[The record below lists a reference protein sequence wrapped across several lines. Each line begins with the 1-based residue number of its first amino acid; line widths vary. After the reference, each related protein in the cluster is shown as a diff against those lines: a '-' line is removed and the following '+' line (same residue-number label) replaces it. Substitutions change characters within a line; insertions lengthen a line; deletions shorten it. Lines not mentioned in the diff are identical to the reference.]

1 MFQPADEIYM
11 RLALQLVQATQGQ
24 TGMNPSVGC
33 VVVKDGRVVGTGA
46 HLRMGRA
53 HAEVHALDMAGSAAE
68 GSTAYVTLEPCS
80 HYGRTPP
87 CSLRLISDR
96 VSRVVIATTDPN
108 PKVAGR
114 GIALL
119 REHGIEVEVGLLRE
133 EAQLLNE
140 SYNHFILN
148 RRPFV
153 TLKSASTLD
162 GRIASRTGDSRWIS
176 GESSREI
183 THSLRHVH
191 HAIMVGVETVLAD
204 DPLLTTR
211 LSVPAMQPIRVIVD
225 SNLRTPL
232 DAQVVTDHTT
242 ETWVVCTEAAE
253 VEKEKQLANNGVIV
267 IRCGNGPRVNLTEM
281 MDRLYER
288 EIGSVLLEGGATLN
302 GAMLAEGLV
311 QKLVLFLAPKLI
323 GGGAEAPVW
332 CALPG
337 IDQMKDSLQL
347 VRVKVEQVGDDA
359 CITGYME

>member
-11 RLALQLVQATQGQ
+11 RLALQLAQATQGQ

-33 VVVKDGRVVGTGA
+33 VLVKDGRIVGTGA

-87 CSLRLISDR
+87 CSLRLIADR
-96 VSRVVIATTDPN
+96 VARVVIATTDPN

-119 REHGIEVEVGLLRE
+119 QEHGIEVEVGLLRE
-133 EAQLLNE
+133 EAELLNE
-140 SYNHFILN
+140 SFNHFILH

-176 GESSREI
+176 GELSREK

-211 LSVPAMQPIRVIVD
+211 LSVPAMQPVRIIVD
-225 SNLRTPL
+225 SKLRTPL

-242 ETWVVCTEAAE
+242 ETWIVCTEAADL
-253 VEKEKQLANNGVIV
+253 EKEKQLTASGVSV
-267 IRCGNGPRVNLTEM
+267 IRSGAGPRVSLKEM
-281 MDRLYER
+281 MDQLYER
-288 EIGSVLLEGGATLN
+288 EIGSILLEGGATLN

-311 QKLVLFLAPKLI
+311 QKLVLFIAPKLI
-323 GGGAEAPVW
+323 GGGLETPVW
-332 CALPG
+332 CAFPG
-337 IDQMKDSLQL
+337 IDKMKDSLQL
-347 VRVKVEQVGDDA
+347 SKVKVEQVGDDA
-359 CITGYME
+359 CIIGYTQ